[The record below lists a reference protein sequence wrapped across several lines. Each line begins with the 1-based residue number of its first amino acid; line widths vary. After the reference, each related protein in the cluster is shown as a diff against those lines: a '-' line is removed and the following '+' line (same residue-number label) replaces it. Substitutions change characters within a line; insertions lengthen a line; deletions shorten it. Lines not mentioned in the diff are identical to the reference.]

1 MARLLEKDAL
11 LLRLP
16 NWLGDFV
23 MAEPAIEALA
33 GAQARGHFRRLAL
46 VAPERFYDLIEGRF
60 EGVARLAPGADW
72 RGFDASL
79 FLNGSTRCVLKAWRA
94 GIQERWGWNSGWR
107 GLALSEG
114 FTPALER
121 GGLPLGL
128 GQKGRGLRRLPRD
141 FGACVNELVGTCGVS
156 VEDRAP
162 RLSASAGA
170 HRSVRTRLEEFGLQ
184 AGAPYWVLDA
194 SARPD
199 SAKAPEAELWHAALE
214 QVDMSELPPL
224 ILLSAPGE
232 SSTARALAQQLSHPH
247 VHLYDD
253 LPPTLGELLAVIEGA
268 QLFMGPDSGPR
279 HLANACAKPQIVLFG
294 PTDPRHTA
302 GHNRRTLG
310 LRVEVD
316 CGPCHQE
323 QCPIPG
329 ANRGRCMSEISSQE
343 IAGALHA
350 ALGALSS

>member
-1 MARLLEKDAL
+1 MARLLEQDAL

-23 MAEPAIEALA
+23 MAEPAIDALA
-33 GAQARGHFRRLAL
+33 RAQSRGQFRRLAL

-79 FLNGSTRCVLKAWRA
+79 FLNGSMGCVMKAWRA
-94 GIQERWGWNSGWR
+94 GIYERWGWNSGLR
-107 GLALSEG
+107 QLALSEG
-114 FTPALER
+114 FMPALER
-121 GGLPLGL
+121 GGLPVGL
-128 GQKGRGLRRLPRD
+128 GQKGRGERRLPRD

-156 VEDRAP
+156 VVDRAP
-162 RLSASAGA
+162 RLSAGAGA
-170 HRSVRTRLEEFGLQ
+170 RRSVLARLEDFGLQ
-184 AGAPYWVLDA
+184 PQAPYWVLDA
-194 SARPD
+194 SARKD
-199 SAKAPEAELWHAALE
+199 SAKAPQAELWHAALE
-214 QVDMSELPPL
+214 RTDLNELPPL

-232 SSTARALAQQLSHPH
+232 SSIARALAQQLSHPR
-247 VHLYDD
+247 VHLFDD
-253 LPPTLGELLAVIEGA
+253 LPPTLGELLAVIESA
-268 QLFMGPDSGPR
+268 QLFVGPDSGPR
-279 HLANACAKPQIVLFG
+279 HLASACGVPQVVLYG

-323 QCPIPG
+323 QCPLPG
-329 ANRGRCMSEISSQE
+329 DDRGHCMSGISAE
-343 IAGALHA
+343 ELAGALQA
-350 ALGALSS
+350 ALS